1 MLNFSKKDWS
11 RYVNVKNEEIVCQEH
26 GFDLL
31 SRMLTVDHTD
41 RITAREAIEHA
52 FFDEVRD
59 FVEDCDMSQDLK
71 EAGSA

>member
-59 FVEDCDMSQDLK
+59 FVEDCDMSRDLK
-71 EAGSA
+71 EAESA